1 MFLRTISELE
11 EKTDG
16 KCGCT
21 TKRNQVMFQSHIRN
35 GLTIQNRS
43 KSKPEYGVIA
53 FMKHP
58 FCGLSNYGSAL
69 YIIKRKLY
77 NVILYLGYM
86 LKKLGG
92 VKTNE

>member
-1 MFLRTISELE
+1 MYNKKKPGDVS
-11 EKTDG
+11 KSY
-16 KCGCT
+16 K
-21 TKRNQVMFQSHIRN
+21 N
-35 GLTIQNRS
+35 GLTNQNRS

-53 FMKHP
+53 IMKHP